1 MNPFSTDHPMMSEPS
16 ALARRVQRRLLSAAA
31 AYFVYILLLGPFF
44 ALDGYGYL
52 SVLPE
57 PVSRALILPAA
68 PVAQV
73 PSVRRAF
80 RDYLDWWYH
89 DPNNPYSGPDW
100 M

>member
-1 MNPFSTDHPMMSEPS
+1 MMSEPS
-16 ALARRVQRRLLSAAA
+16 ALARRVQRRLLCGAA

-44 ALDGYGYL
+44 ALDGHGYL
-52 SVLPE
+52 NFVPE
-57 PVSRALILPAA
+57 RVGSAFVLPAA

-73 PSVRRAF
+73 PGVRRLF

-89 DPNNPYSGPDW
+89 DPDYPYGSPDW